1 MADLMFKR
9 GLYSNLHNV
18 AVTDGAVYFT
28 TDTNELY
35 FDDAN
40 GRHRMQ
46 DVITVA
52 TYSELNS
59 KYPLAADKAA
69 LTGRLVYI
77 TDTNVLMTYNGTN
90 WVQVNAQKTLTE
102 LLSSARF
109 SLSASA
115 TGIDIQHTIGVDENA
130 ENNVSAKFMVQ
141 TNTANTVTLG
151 VKNNNL
157 TIDVKETEERA
168 EVSAE
173 ASTNGAKIIVKN
185 ERDTLNAAGVATE
198 TVERE
203 STDVEIIGDGVVA
216 KVDVNEA
223 GQVTVNA
230 DFTAKV
236 TTENGAIKL
245 SVDKDGT
252 AVTASTQ
259 VAPMIKLQ
267 NATAATAF
275 TSNGNTLT
283 ATLPV
288 YSIEETDAKI
298 KVVSDK
304 VDTTAGELRDEIAA
318 KLASANAMTF
328 KGTVGTDA
336 TYTSLP
342 MTTTQIGDT
351 YKVVTAGA
359 YTINNAGDEE
369 DATVGDLF
377 IATSTTGKENGTLAD
392 GDTPVISASEILW
405 VHVPAGDD
413 ANPELYVSGGIINL
427 GASERDRNNGYIE
440 QGTAIV
446 VRADGTQHAY
456 IDHADVAHS
465 ATEGTA
471 VVSDAKTAKTIKAV
485 TGVTVNDQG
494 HVTGVETTDVT
505 LTPFGPSSTTQRVGA
520 SATAATIKTTQ
531 NYIGYTADGEQSD
544 LVASPIDISI
554 KTDNLVMVDGGD
566 NKSFSINH
574 PVFNPI
580 ETENDAVS
588 TIDGL
593 KIVSA
598 ITTNAEGHVTGY
610 TTTGLTNSAIAPTA
624 VTSTITA
631 GLNNGIY
638 SATIVNTD
646 TYGTGD
652 DAVKKQSQYAI
663 NSKTL
668 VIEQTGSAGAVNMN
682 LVWGSF

>member
-9 GLYSNLHNV
+9 GLYADLHKV

-28 TDTNELY
+28 TDTNEIY
-35 FDDAN
+35 FDDVN
-40 GRHRMQ
+40 GRHRIQ
-46 DVITVA
+46 DVLSYSTLSDVVA
-52 TYSELNS
+52 G
-59 KYPLAADKAA
+59 YPSTEDKASI
-69 LTGRLVYI
+69 TGRLIYVADQNI
-77 TDTNVLMTYNGTN
+77 LMTWNGTQ
-90 WVQVNAQKTLTE
+90 WVQVNAQQTLTE
-102 LLSSARF
+102 LLKSAKF
-109 SLSASA
+109 TLSAGT
-115 TGIDIQHTIGVDENA
+115 TGVNVQHTIGTDENA

-173 ASTNGAKIIVKN
+173 ASANGAKIIVKN
-185 ERDTLNAAGVATE
+185 ERDTLNAAGTATE
-198 TVERE
+198 TVDRT
-203 STDVEIIGDGVVA
+203 STNVEIIGDGTVA

-223 GQVTVNA
+223 GQITVNA
-230 DFTAKV
+230 DFAAKV

-267 NATAATAF
+267 NAAAATAF
-275 TSNGNTLT
+275 VSNGNTLT

-288 YSIEETDAKI
+288 YSIDEADAKI

-304 VDTTAGELRDEIAA
+304 VDTTAATLRDEIAT

-328 KGTVGTDA
+328 KGTVGTGA

-342 MTTTQIGDT
+342 MTTAQIGDT
-351 YKVVTAGA
+351 YKVVTAGT
-359 YTINNAGDEE
+359 YTTDNAGGEE
-369 DATVGDLF
+369 TADVGDLF
-377 IATSTTGKENGTLAD
+377 IATSTTGKESSTLAD
-392 GDTPVISASEILW
+392 GTTPVISASEILW
-405 VHVPAGDD
+405 VYVPAGDD

-427 GASERDRNNGYIE
+427 GASDRDRNNGYIE

-456 IDHADVAHS
+456 IDHADVEH
-465 ATEGTA
+465 GTSEA
-471 VVSDAKTAKTIKAV
+471 DAIVSDAKTAKTIKAV

-494 HVTGVETTDVT
+494 HVTNVETTDVT
-505 LTPFGPSSTTQRVGA
+505 LSPFGPASTTQRVGA
-520 SATAATIKTTQ
+520 SATIATIKTTQ
-531 NYIGYTADGEQSD
+531 SYVSYDANGEQSNMS
-544 LVASPIDISI
+544 ASPIDISI

-574 PVFNPI
+574 PVYNPI
-580 ETENDAVS
+580 ATDGEAVD

-598 ITTNAEGHVTGY
+598 ITTNAEGHITGY
-610 TTTGLTNSAIAPTA
+610 TTTGLTNVAIAPTA
-624 VTSTITA
+624 VSSTITA
-631 GLNNGIY
+631 GVNNGVY